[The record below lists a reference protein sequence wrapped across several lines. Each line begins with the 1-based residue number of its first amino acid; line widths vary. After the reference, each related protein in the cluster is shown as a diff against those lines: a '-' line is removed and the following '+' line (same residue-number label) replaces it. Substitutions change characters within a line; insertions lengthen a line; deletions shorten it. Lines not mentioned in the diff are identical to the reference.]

1 LYYHLISVDT
11 DMDTSM
17 GTPVAAFSR
26 YESPTGRG
34 GGRHGGVACG
44 EYAQRREL
52 RARRHDVT

>member
-17 GTPVAAFSR
+17 GTPVASFSR

-44 EYAQRREL
+44 EYAQRREQ
-52 RARRHDVT
+52 DDTT